1 MYSMKALTKKQ
12 KISIVTAVV
21 VVVAGSLI
29 WVVRANGATPAPTLR
44 TATAVKGNIAV
55 SIEADGIVTAEK
67 AVANFAQTGVL
78 RTLNVK
84 VGDNVKTGDVL
95 AALDSSKLYAQVS
108 QAQSTY
114 SANLEKASRL
124 GPTGEEVV
132 VKQRAVDAA
141 RSALTAEQSIYA
153 DVVAKSGA
161 GSSQELAEA
170 AKLHKAETDVTTAE
184 AQLALTSATYKD
196 AQYTASASYANLQV
210 ARSAVYDTEI
220 TAPIDGVVV
229 SVNGLVGQ
237 TVGGQSSG
245 TTTGFI
251 TIARLDNLSI
261 VSALDEEDVAKV
273 KAGQQ
278 IEADITALGATLK
291 GVVMF
296 VSPVAKTDQNGGI
309 TYEVHTSFEKGEY
322 TVLDGMSATVKF
334 ITKSVADVVV
344 IPNKAVKRVDG
355 VAVVLIPGIGET
367 TKNLSI
373 TTGFTDGTSVAVTGG
388 LNEGDKYLVAQ

>member
-1 MYSMKALTKKQ
+1 MKTLTKKQ
-12 KISIVTAVV
+12 KAIIITAPIII
-21 VVVAGSLI
+21 AAASLI
-29 WVVRANGATPAPTLR
+29 WVVRANGVTSAPLLR

-67 AVANFAQTGVL
+67 AVANFTQAGIL

-84 VGDNVKTGDVL
+84 VGDSVKAGDVL

-108 QAQSTY
+108 QAQATY
-114 SANLEKASRL
+114 SANLEKANRL
-124 GPTGEEVV
+124 SPSGEEII
-132 VKQRAVDAA
+132 VKQRAVDAT
-141 RSALTAEQSIYA
+141 RSALTSEQSIYA
-153 DVVAKSGA
+153 DIVAKNGV

-196 AQYTASASYANLQV
+196 AQYTASASYSNLQA

-229 SVNGLVGQ
+229 SINGLVGQ

-261 VSALDEEDVAKV
+261 VSALDEEDVAKIKV
-273 KAGQQ
+273 GQQ
-278 IEADITALGATLK
+278 TEADITALGVTLK
-291 GVVMF
+291 GVVTF
-296 VSPVAKTDQNGGI
+296 VSPVAKVDQNGGI
-309 TYEVHTSFEKGEY
+309 TYEVHTSFDKGES
-322 TVLDGMSATVKF
+322 TVLDGMSATVRF
-334 ITKSVADVVV
+334 ITKSATDVVV

-355 VAVVLIPGIGET
+355 TAIVLIPGIGKT
-367 TKNLSI
+367 TKNQPI
-373 TTGFTDGTSVAVTGG
+373 TTGFTDGTSVAVNTG

>member
-1 MYSMKALTKKQ
+1 MKLPTKKQ
-12 KISIVTAVV
+12 KIIVVLALAVIA
-21 VVVAGSLI
+21 AGGLVWAVQAKS
-29 WVVRANGATPAPTLR
+29 ATPAPTLR
-44 TATAVKGNIAV
+44 TATAVRGSVAV
-55 SIEADGIVTAEK
+55 SIESDGIVTAEK

-84 VGDNVKTGDVL
+84 VGDSVKAGDVL
-95 AALDSSKLYAQVS
+95 AALDSSKLYAQVN

-114 SANLEKASRL
+114 SANLEKAGRL
-124 GPTGEEVV
+124 SPGGAEVV

-141 RSALTAEQSIYA
+141 RTALTAEQNIYN
-153 DVVAKSGA
+153 DVVTKNGV

-170 AKLHKAETDVTTAE
+170 SKLRKAEADVTTAE
-184 AQLALTSATYKD
+184 AQLTLTSATYKD
-196 AQYTASASYANLQV
+196 AQYTASASYANLQA

-245 TTTGFI
+245 TTAGFI
-251 TIARLDNLSI
+251 TIARLDTLSI
-261 VSALDEEDVAKV
+261 VSNLDEEDVAKIKV
-273 KAGQQ
+273 GQATAVE
-278 IEADITALGATLK
+278 IAALGVTLK
-291 GVVMF
+291 GTVTF
-296 VSPVAKTDQNGGI
+296 VSPVAKVDQNGGI
-309 TYEVHTSFEKGEY
+309 TYEVRSSFDKAEY

-334 ITKSVADVVV
+334 ITKSVDDVVV

-355 VAVVLIPGIGET
+355 VAVVVVPGTGET
-367 TKNLSI
+367 NKNQPI
-373 TTGFTDGTSVAVTGG
+373 TTGFTDGTSVAVTSG